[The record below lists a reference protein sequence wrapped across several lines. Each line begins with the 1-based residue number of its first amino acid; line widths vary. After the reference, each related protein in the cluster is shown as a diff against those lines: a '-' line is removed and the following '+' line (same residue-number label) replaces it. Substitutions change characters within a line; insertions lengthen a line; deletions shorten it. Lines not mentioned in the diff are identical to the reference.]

1 VRDGRPSDELT
12 LDDLVIRSSSHTP
25 FFGVYLASHAI
36 SDALCMCH
44 ASVGCKVKTE
54 LHLCDHDGIAD
65 AHNRRRYSQF
75 IDEDLI
81 SGSTEQL
88 EDEIRAWQARQK
100 SGVVLID
107 ASTPISL
114 QAQDM
119 RPVIRR
125 MEERTG
131 ADVVHVPARNYDDDL
146 WGGYAKTIGALLKRQ
161 RWPEDDDEVADDE
174 VSVIGYPFDRYEADH
189 QGNVTELR
197 RLLWALGLKAR
208 SVLFAGEDYQT
219 LKRVTRARS
228 HLLLPWAH
236 SQSKVLR
243 KLKRDHL
250 RTVMP
255 MGLGGTRRW
264 LEQIG
269 GHLNVDPRRI
279 ERAISAE
286 TDRIKPMME
295 LARRKLSGRRFA
307 IFAEAPRAAGLLG
320 TLLEVGMVPVTVGV
334 LHFSLG
340 GRKAVEKM
348 LRQWFDVEV
357 PGFTQWLE
365 DPTPA
370 EVSALVPEMETGT
383 VYRNR
388 DTARHSVDSVGPAGR
403 EVGFGDAQVAIGTTI
418 ERELLADAQVPWVEH
433 GYPSEG
439 RHYLFP
445 APWLGYNGTL
455 RLLEQVM
462 MGLEQV
468 GRGGGRR

>member
-1 VRDGRPSDELT
+1 MTDGRLSDELT

-25 FFGVYLASHAI
+25 FFGIYLASHAI
-36 SDALCMCH
+36 SDGLCMCH

-131 ADVVHVPARNYDDDL
+131 AHVVHVPARNYEDDL
-146 WGGYAKTIGALLKRQ
+146 WGGYAKTIGALLQRQ
-161 RWPEDDDEVADDE
+161 EWPEDDAELEDDE
-174 VSVIGYPFDRYEADH
+174 VSLIGYPFDRYEADH

-197 RLLWALGLKAR
+197 RLLWGLGFKAR
-208 SVLFAGEDYQT
+208 SVLFAGEDYDT
-219 LKRVTRARS
+219 LRKVTQARS

-236 SQSKVLR
+236 SQAKVLR
-243 KLKRDHL
+243 SLKRDHL
-250 RTVMP
+250 RAGLP

-264 LEQIG
+264 LTEIG
-269 GHLNVDPRRI
+269 EHLGVASRRTNKVI
-279 ERAISAE
+279 QSE
-286 TDRIKPMME
+286 TERIKPMME
-295 LARRKLSGRRFA
+295 LARRKLQGRRFA
-307 IFAEAPRAAGLLG
+307 VFAEAPRAAGLVGALM
-320 TLLEVGMVPVTVGV
+320 EVGMVPVTIGV
-334 LHFSLG
+334 LHSSLG

-348 LRQWFDVEV
+348 LLQWFDIQA
-357 PGFTQWLE
+357 PDFTEWLE

-370 EVSALVPEMETGT
+370 EVEALGGHGHGHGHEHEHGHGR
-383 VYRNR
+383 RNGQP
-388 DTARHSVDSVGPAGR
+388 D
-403 EVGFGDAQVAIGTTI
+403 EVSFLDAQVAIGTTI

-433 GYPSEG
+433 GFPSEG

-462 MGLEQV
+462 MALERV
-468 GRGGGRR
+468 GRGGGGRD